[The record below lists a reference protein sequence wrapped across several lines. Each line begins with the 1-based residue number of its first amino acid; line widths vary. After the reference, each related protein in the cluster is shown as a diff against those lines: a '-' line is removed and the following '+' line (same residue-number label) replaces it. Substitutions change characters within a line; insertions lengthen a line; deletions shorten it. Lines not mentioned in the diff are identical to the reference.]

1 MALLALIFF
10 FVLNPQ
16 PISGQTTKQTQ
27 YAEIEDLIYPR
38 LSTSLERAAQRN
50 WPIPSPA
57 AASQHIQALH
67 NLVVDTVIEALQD
80 SPPPKRIEKV
90 TASVRNL
97 QGEAHKNI
105 TKLPYS
111 ASSSIKGRDVVTV
124 VFQVLR
130 GGMAIPEPEPFIQF
144 YIPTGNSWYLAAEA
158 PPDLSGLGVEAH
170 QLKSPAENEVWLLAW
185 GMRYGD
191 TGARRNVRLFVFDGA
206 SVRTLWQRE
215 GLLGGRIQVNGDH
228 ITVNHYDPTNRLR
241 DISEEYLVI
250 PQGLQRVH

>member
-1 MALLALIFF
+1 MPLLALIFF

-16 PISGQTTKQTQ
+16 PLSGQTPKQTQ
-27 YAEIEDLIYPR
+27 YIEIEDLIYPR
-38 LSTSLERAAQRN
+38 LSESLARAAQRN

-67 NLVVDTVIEALQD
+67 NLVVDTVIEALHE
-80 SPPPKRIEKV
+80 SPPPKRIDTV

-97 QGEAHKNI
+97 QGDAHKNF

-130 GGMAIPEPEPFIQF
+130 GGMAIPTPEPFIQF
-144 YIPTGNSWYLAAEA
+144 YMPTGNSWYLAAEA
-158 PPDLSGLGVEAH
+158 PQDLSGLGVEAQ
-170 QLKSPAENEVWLLAW
+170 QLKSPAENEVWVLAW
-185 GMRYGD
+185 GRRYGD
-191 TGARRNVRLFVFDGA
+191 TGARRNVRLFAFDGA

-215 GLLGGRIQVNGDH
+215 GLLAGRIEVNENR
-228 ITVNHYDPTNRLR
+228 ITVTHRDPAYRERRIT
-241 DISEEYLVI
+241 EEYLVI